1 MVRRFRKGNPE
12 LVKVLVELRRAARA
26 HDAPV
31 WGSVADRL
39 ERSRHAVAP
48 LNVGQLERLA
58 AADET
63 VAVAGKLLAEGP
75 LSKRLTVGAFS
86 YSAGARAKVHA
97 AGGSALS
104 LNELVKARPDGRG
117 VRFLA

>member
-1 MVRRFRKGNPE
+1 MARRFRKGNPE
-12 LVKVLVELRRAARA
+12 LLRVLVELRRAARA
-26 HDAPV
+26 HHAPV
-31 WGSVADRL
+31 WASVADRL
-39 ERSRHAVAP
+39 ERSRHSLVP

-58 AADET
+58 VADET
-63 VAVAGKLLAEGP
+63 IAVAGKLLSEGP

-86 YSAGARAKVHA
+86 YSAEARAKVHA

-104 LNELVKARPDGRG
+104 LGELVKAKPDGKG